1 MKDCCNHGKNDKIC
15 RTKKRTYKLPRKFTK
30 KQCNPYKKVKG
41 FSKRSSCSPY
51 KECNKKTKKRY
62 KKRSKRR
69 KTKKNRRN
77 NK

>member
-30 KQCNPYKKVKG
+30 KQCTPYKKVKG

-51 KECNKKTKKRY
+51 KECKKS

-69 KTKKNRRN
+69 KKKRKTKKRT
-77 NK
+77 

>member
-15 RTKKRTYKLPRKFTK
+15 RTKKRTYKLPRKFTT
-30 KQCNPYKKVKG
+30 KQCTPYKKVKG

-51 KECNKKTKKRY
+51 KECKKS

-69 KTKKNRRN
+69 KKRSKRRNRR
-77 NK
+77 K